1 MFWIENLSLLKSQ
14 ATKKYLDLTC
24 VIFHLSGIKTLINP
38 KDLINDIN
46 YSLSC
51 SFRVKIPMQILYLKT
66 LKFLSLLTRLPLKTA
81 FLLQNFK
88 GFKLS
93 YVFNSW
99 LKRSFESQSYDT
111 KWTNLCCL
119 KIPSC
124 GAIFNDYKCNIC
136 LELSTK
142 LPSYFYFSSIE

>member
-1 MFWIENLSLLKSQ
+1 MFWTENLSLLKSQ
-14 ATKKYLDLTC
+14 ANKKYLDLTC
-24 VIFHLSGIKTLINP
+24 VIFYLSGIKTLINP

-88 GFKLS
+88 DLNCHMSLIAGSNVLLS
-93 YVFNSW
+93 
-99 LKRSFESQSYDT
+99 L
-111 KWTNLCCL
+111 NLMIL
-119 KIPSC
+119 NEQISVV
-124 GAIFNDYKCNIC
+124 
-136 LELSTK
+136 
-142 LPSYFYFSSIE
+142 